1 MSKPISGLKN
11 NIGLHNSTGKISGK
25 ALHLVY
31 TSLAST
37 TLSISEFALFAV
49 FWATLRFFV
58 YLGSNNYYISFFS
71 DVREKLAEKK
81 WHNPVFS
88 TILVTA
94 FAYSALSFVF
104 FFGLF
109 KCFYVSL
116 SGALAVFSGV
126 LLKCLAE
133 FSKANHSVFIAVISE
148 DLTLN
153 TVLLGSLLFLPENPT
168 ILFISQWTLI
178 AYAIAMIVSYVGIV
192 RKFGLKWLPNINF
205 PPTLF
210 TFFKTG
216 FDLTIYRGH
225 EMTAFFLIR
234 TVGKYFVASTHILLQ
249 FYNIVKLYVIATI
262 SGYQSKITL
271 DSITKWTITTI
282 KELYFKVLKR
292 SLLLFAVGIILGFA
306 LKTPMIKFFFPNY
319 LEIAPKVNIMLVI
332 GIIMYV
338 FEPLHYILIYNK
350 LIHNKKRINKLL
362 ALALLALSCLSILSI
377 NPFFWFYLMIS
388 YTLIIQF
395 LFVLQKV
402 KSLKE

>member
-1 MSKPISGLKN
+1 
-11 NIGLHNSTGKISGK
+11 
-25 ALHLVY
+25 
-31 TSLAST
+31 
-37 TLSISEFALFAV
+37 
-49 FWATLRFFV
+49 
-58 YLGSNNYYISFFS
+58 
-71 DVREKLAEKK
+71 
-81 WHNPVFS
+81 
-88 TILVTA
+88 
-94 FAYSALSFVF
+94 
-104 FFGLF
+104 
-109 KCFYVSL
+109 
-116 SGALAVFSGV
+116 
-126 LLKCLAE
+126 
-133 FSKANHSVFIAVISE
+133 
-148 DLTLN
+148 
-153 TVLLGSLLFLPENPT
+153 
-168 ILFISQWTLI
+168 
-178 AYAIAMIVSYVGIV
+178 
-192 RKFGLKWLPNINF
+192 
-205 PPTLF
+205 
-210 TFFKTG
+210 
-216 FDLTIYRGH
+216 
-225 EMTAFFLIR
+225 
-234 TVGKYFVASTHILLQ
+234 
-249 FYNIVKLYVIATI
+249 LYVIATI

-350 LIHNKKRINKLL
+350 LIHNKKRINTLL